1 MGRLVITRL
10 SSCPSVSHHGNRPA
24 LRDAE
29 SDPSLLNQRDLSRSK
44 AIDSPD
50 DER

>member
-10 SSCPSVSHHGNRPA
+10 SSCPSVSHKYRPA

-29 SDPSLLNQRDLSRSK
+29 SDPSLLNQRNLSRSK

-50 DER
+50 DE